1 MASTEGVT
9 RGGQSGPDGWI
20 KRQNAGLWFGLAFLA
35 FSVLFFRM
43 SFDLAYMSKLGA
55 GPGMYPRWLCGV
67 SIVVAIAYIWQSCT
81 TQVFRVGDR
90 FPGRRELTNVA
101 TIFVSCVVFLL
112 LLNHVG
118 FPRRRLGADVHR
130 VLAQLRAVE
139 GDRAVDHHH
148 GDHLGRVQD
157 LLLGPPALTA
167 VARPRRK

>member
-1 MASTEGVT
+1 MTSIEDRTSDNQ
-9 RGGQSGPDGWI
+9 GGPGGWI

-55 GPGMYPRWLCGV
+55 GPGMYPRWLCGI
-67 SIVVAIAYIWQSCT
+67 SIVVALAYIWQSCT

-118 FPRRRLGADVHR
+118 FLVAGSALMFIAFWRNYALWKAI
-130 VLAQLRAVE
+130 VLSITITVITWVVFKIFFSVPL
-139 GDRAVDHHH
+139 
-148 GDHLGRVQD
+148 
-157 LLLGPPALTA
+157 P
-167 VARPRRK
+167 